1 MFSSNGPRTHFGPYG
16 SPWQG
21 MPTGIRIAV
30 GTGVFVA
37 TAMLAGC
44 ASTPSEDDTSSSSV
58 TEPAPTEEEE
68 AEETEEAESEPDWD
82 SEQVI
87 ADIRDSLENGEFP
100 ELAEVQ
106 LQADGDDPGHVTV
119 IADEDTPLMG
129 DVGVI
134 VGDTCEDVPEVERV
148 TVVYVDGS
156 TVGPID
162 TSCQG

>member
-1 MFSSNGPRTHFGPYG
+1 
-16 SPWQG
+16 

-162 TSCQG
+162 TSYQG